1 MAALTCEAWAMLR
14 PAREA
19 AAFYMHVSATF
30 KAPDASTFQVATTY
44 RAVSLVRHSVEEG
57 IAADRMRKDEIE

>member
-1 MAALTCEAWAMLR
+1 MLR

-19 AAFYMHVSATF
+19 AAFYMQVSATF
-30 KAPDASTFQVATTY
+30 EAPDASTFQMATTY

-57 IAADRMRKDEIE
+57 FAADRMRKYEIERGQ